1 MLDTQTRSQKSK
13 SGSKTSAQTSI
24 QTSTKAASKVPTK
37 AVARKTAAAKP
48 RKARAKGSPAP
59 VQVQPATPAIT
70 ADERQILIEQA
81 AYFRAEKRGF
91 APGSELED
99 WFEAEAEVLLRI
111 GG

>member
-59 VQVQPATPAIT
+59 AQVQPATPAIT